1 MLTVHHLR
9 QSQSERIVWL
19 CEELGLEY
27 DLKLYDR
34 RSDNRL
40 APDDY
45 KALHP
50 SGTAPVITDGALTLG
65 ESGAIVEYIAG
76 RYGEWRLCPKAD
88 DDNFAQHLF
97 WFHFA
102 NGTFMANVMM
112 ELSANAAGAKE
123 LPALAQ
129 DRKARAWQQV
139 EDQLGKTAYLGG
151 SELTTADIMMGFP
164 LTTMRSLG
172 PYSIGDKPN
181 IQAYLKRIGER
192 AAYRRAMEKAEPG
205 FAPKLD

>member
-76 RYGEWRLCPKAD
+76 RYGEWRHKACKRTGP
-88 DDNFAQHLF
+88 QLEH
-97 WFHFA
+97 
-102 NGTFMANVMM
+102 
-112 ELSANAAGAKE
+112 
-123 LPALAQ
+123 
-129 DRKARAWQQV
+129 RKP
-139 EDQLGKTAYLGG
+139 LGI
-151 SELTTADIMMGFP
+151 S
-164 LTTMRSLG
+164 S
-172 PYSIGDKPN
+172 
-181 IQAYLKRIGER
+181 
-192 AAYRRAMEKAEPG
+192 
-205 FAPKLD
+205 